1 MHDEKK
7 LIRLAMITLFLSLM
21 IVYMLLYQVKW
32 DKLKVVTS
40 TKSWNDKVSIVP
52 KTWTISEVMRVD
64 NKTWSLVIS
73 GNANSGTK
81 IIAPIKSNSW
91 TKAIVVKTWSTIGT
105 KIKMLSWTY
114 IYYGW
119 SDSLD
124 KLWIKY
130 QYALRDT
137 KDIHYFNLWN
147 PTYDFKSI
155 ARSLWWD
162 TFTLIT
168 EQDIFQNKLFWGKVI
183 FINLP
188 ENKDKLVLMVI
199 YVNNEVWMIEISYDI
214 YHKSKEYIK
223 SLFID

>member
-32 DKLKVVTS
+32 DKLKTETPIKTTWKVAIVQ
-40 TKSWNDKVSIVP
+40 KSW
-52 KTWTISEVMRVD
+52 TILSTVNTE
-64 NKTWSLVIS
+64 NKTWNLITS
-73 GNANSGTK
+73 GNANSGSKTL
-81 IIAPIKSNSW
+81 IPTIKSNSW
-91 TKAIVVKTWSTIGT
+91 SKIWTTSWIKSNVKLNI
-105 KIKMLSWTY
+105 LSWTD
-114 IYYGW
+114 IYYWG
-119 SDSLD
+119 SDSVD

-130 QYALRDT
+130 QYALRDK
-137 KDIHYFNLWN
+137 KDMYYFNLWN

-155 ARSLWWD
+155 AKSLWWD

-168 EQDIFQNKLFWGKVI
+168 EQDIFQNKLFWTKVI

-188 ENKDKLVLMVI
+188 ENKNKLVLMVV
-199 YVNNEVWMIEISYDI
+199 YVKNEVWLIQVWYDM
-214 YHKSKEYIK
+214 YHKSKDYIK